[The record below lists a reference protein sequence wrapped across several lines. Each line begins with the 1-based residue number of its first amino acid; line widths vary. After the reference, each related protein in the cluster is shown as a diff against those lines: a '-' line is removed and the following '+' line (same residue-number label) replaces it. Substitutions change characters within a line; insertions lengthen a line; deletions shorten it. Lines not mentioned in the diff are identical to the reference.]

1 MHYYIIDM
9 QSNQLELFYA
19 RSKPLVMTSQEVNQR
34 NSELELIKK
43 IIDTMPGE
51 AMRHK
56 ESAKL

>member
-19 RSKPLVMTSQEVNQR
+19 RSKPLVLTSQEVNQR

-43 IIDTMPGE
+43 IIDKMPGE